1 MNKNVERSKEI
12 NQWKNTSNLLDWY
25 ANTTDKNKVL
35 FVQFDAENF
44 YSSITSDLL
53 HNLIKFVKELTT
65 VSDNEIHIIIQSR
78 KTLLFNEKKK
88 KAWVKRYRN

>member
-1 MNKNVERSKEI
+1 MNKNVESSKEI
-12 NQWKNTSNLLDWY
+12 KQWKNTSNLLDWY
-25 ANTTDKNKVL
+25 ANTTDKNKVS

-44 YSSITSDLL
+44 YPSITSDLL

-88 KAWVKRYRN
+88 KTWVKRYRN